1 MKTSSKV
8 GGTTAGVIA
17 CCLAFTPIWEGTDL
31 VAKVDTIGT
40 GHPLT
45 YCHGNTSVD
54 GAVKAGQVFTPQQCD
69 KLLAASLP
77 KYLTPVQACVHVAL
91 PVKAMGSLLDAAFNA
106 GPAAVCR
113 SPMVERMNAGDIF
126 GGCDAFLTSHIV
138 NGEQV
143 YDGWYIRASGRVVK
157 GLINRRNGEK
167 KLCLEGATEK
177 PIKPPKVSFWTKL
190 IAFLKGL

>member
-8 GGTTAGVIA
+8 GGTAGVIA

-45 YCHGNTSVD
+45 YCEGLTSTD
-54 GAVKAGQVFTPQQCD
+54 GAVKAGQTFTPDQCK
-69 KLLAASLP
+69 KLFAAALP
-77 KYLTPVQACVHVAL
+77 KYLAGIQPCIHVAL
-91 PVKAMGSLLDAAFNA
+91 PVKSMGSLLDAAYNA

-113 SPMVERMNAGDIF
+113 SPMVARMNANDIF
-126 GGCDAFLTSHIV
+126 GGCDAF
-138 NGEQV
+138 E
-143 YDGWYIRASGRVVK
+143 GWYIRASGRVVK

-177 PIKPPKVSFWTKL
+177 PIKPPKISFWTKL